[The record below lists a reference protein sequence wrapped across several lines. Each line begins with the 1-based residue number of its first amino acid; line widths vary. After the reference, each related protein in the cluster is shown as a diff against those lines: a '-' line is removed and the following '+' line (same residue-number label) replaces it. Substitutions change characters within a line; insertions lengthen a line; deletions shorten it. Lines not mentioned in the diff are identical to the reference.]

1 MIFRSQK
8 SLCTSWPPGLCTCC
22 PCDWTIIF
30 LFYTFYPTA
39 RVIHIPS
46 NIRFTMDLS
55 KCPACLSDIS
65 LSLSPCMHAKSLQL
79 YLTLCDPMDCSLS
92 GFPVYGIV
100 QARILEWV
108 VMPSSRGSSWP
119 SNRTHVTLCTL
130 HWQVSSLLQAP
141 PGKPQGSH
149 SRSLNILHLS
159 TLDSDFLFIS
169 LSPQVF

>member
-1 MIFRSQK
+1 MSVWSGPYIFFRVTHHQASLFPSSTQHRCIISISSVYPLVRKMIFRSQK
-8 SLCTSWPPGLCTCC
+8 SLCASWPPGLCTGC

-108 VMPSSRGSSWP
+108 VMPSSRGSS
-119 SNRTHVTLCTL
+119 
-130 HWQVSSLLQAP
+130 
-141 PGKPQGSH
+141 
-149 SRSLNILHLS
+149 
-159 TLDSDFLFIS
+159 
-169 LSPQVF
+169 